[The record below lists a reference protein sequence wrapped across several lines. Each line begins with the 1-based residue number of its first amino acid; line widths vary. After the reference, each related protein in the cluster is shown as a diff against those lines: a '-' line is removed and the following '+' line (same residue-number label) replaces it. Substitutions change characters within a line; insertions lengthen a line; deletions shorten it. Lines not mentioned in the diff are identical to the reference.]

1 MQLVKSL
8 VNSKQPQTA
17 RMTIRLFNTLT
28 NAIEELLP
36 ADGEAV
42 RIYACGP
49 TVYDY
54 GHIGNFRTFLH
65 VDILRRVLELQG
77 TNVRHVMNITDVD
90 DKIIR
95 NAAAAGVP
103 IGEYTPR
110 YEKAFFEDLD
120 ALSVEHPEIVARAT
134 EHIPEMVALIQ
145 RLAEQGLAYKTNDGS
160 WYFRIAGFPEYG
172 KLSKKDFTGI
182 TDGARVDVDEYDKD
196 SARDFALWKAPKPGE
211 YHWQTDLGP
220 GRPGWHIECS
230 AMAME
235 YLGESFD
242 LHAGGEDL
250 MFPHHE
256 NEIAQSESATHNN
269 FARHWFH
276 IRFLLVEGRK
286 MSKSEGNFYTLR
298 DLLLKGY
305 KASAIRFLLTSVPY
319 SQPLNFT
326 FEGLAAETGAVE
338 RLRTFYQRLKTT
350 QWPESAADRAIIEAA
365 GVASEKF
372 RSALGNDLNTA
383 EARAAIFDL
392 VRTVNAAAD
401 AGTLSKEAVTA
412 VLDVLADFDKIFA
425 VLEDNDSQWT
435 RFALEWAEREGRLD
449 EASPEVRAQ
458 LSLSDEQIEALIEE
472 RNQARRTRNFARA
485 DGIRKELLEKG
496 IILEDSK
503 DGVRW
508 KRK

>member
-1 MQLVKSL
+1 
-8 VNSKQPQTA
+8 
-17 RMTIRLFNTLT
+17 MTIRLFNTLT
-28 NAIEELLP
+28 NSIEELQP
-36 ADGEAV
+36 CDGNAL

-65 VDILRRVLELQG
+65 VDVLRRTLELFG
-77 TNVRHVMNITDVD
+77 VRVRHVMNITDVD

-95 NAAAAGVP
+95 NAAAANVS
-103 IGEYTPR
+103 ISQYTPR
-110 YEKAFFEDLD
+110 FETAFFEDLN

-134 EHIPEMVALIQ
+134 EHIPEMVELIR
-145 RLAEQGLAYKTNDGS
+145 RLAEQDIAYKTDDGS
-160 WYFRIAGFPEYG
+160 WYFRIARFPDYG
-172 KLSKKDFTGI
+172 KLSKKDFSGI
-182 TDGARVDVDEYDKD
+182 ANGARVDVDEYDKD

-211 YHWQTDLGP
+211 YRWETELGP

-230 AMAME
+230 AMAMS

-256 NEIAQSESATHNN
+256 NEIAQSESATHKP

-319 SQPLNFT
+319 RQQLNFT

-350 QWPESAADRAIIEAA
+350 QWPEGAVAESFSSPITEAA
-365 GVASEKF
+365 STASEKF
-372 RSALGNDLNTA
+372 RAALANDLNTA

-392 VRTVNAAAD
+392 VRAVNAAAD
-401 AGTLSKEAVTA
+401 AGTLVKQDVVA
-412 VLDVLADFDKIFA
+412 VLNVLADFDKVFA
-425 VLEDNDSQWT
+425 VLEDNDAQWT
-435 RFALEWAEREGRLD
+435 RFALEWAEREGCLD
-449 EASPEVRAQ
+449 KASPEVLAQ
-458 LSLSDEQIEALIEE
+458 LSLNDAQIEALIEE

-485 DGIRKELLEKG
+485 DAIRKELLEKG

-503 DGVRW
+503 EGVRW

>member
-1 MQLVKSL
+1 
-8 VNSKQPQTA
+8 
-17 RMTIRLFNTLT
+17 MTIRLYNTLT
-28 NAIEELLP
+28 NTTEELQP
-36 ADGEAV
+36 SDGETL

-65 VDILRRVLELQG
+65 VDILRRVLELFG
-77 TNVRHVMNITDVD
+77 TKVRHVMNITDVD

-95 NAAAAGVP
+95 NAAAANVP

-110 YEKAFFEDLD
+110 FEKAFFEDLD

-134 EHIPEMVALIQ
+134 EHIDEMVALIK
-145 RLAEQGLAYKTNDGS
+145 RLAEQDIAYKADDGS
-160 WYFRIAGFPEYG
+160 WYFRIAKFPEYG
-172 KLSKKDFTGI
+172 KLSKKDFSGI
-182 TDGARVDVDEYDKD
+182 ADGARVDVDEYDKD
-196 SARDFALWKAPKPGE
+196 SARDFALWKSPKPGE
-211 YHWQTDLGP
+211 YRWETDLGP

-230 AMAME
+230 AMATE

-256 NEIAQSESATHNN
+256 NEIAQSESATHKT

-276 IRFLLVEGRK
+276 VRFLLVEGRK

-319 SQPLNFT
+319 RQQLNFT

-350 QWPESAADRAIIEAA
+350 KWPEDAPAGMNADIQEAA
-365 GVASEKF
+365 KVAKEKF
-372 RSALGNDLNTA
+372 RGALANDLNTA

-392 VRTVNAAAD
+392 VRAVNAAAD
-401 AGTLSKEAVTA
+401 AANLGAKDIPAI
-412 VLDVLADFDKIFA
+412 LDVLADFDKVFA
-425 VLEDNDSQWT
+425 ALEDNDAHWT

-458 LSLSDEQIEALIEE
+458 LALSDEQIEALIQE

-485 DGIRKELLEKG
+485 DAIRNELLEKG
-496 IILEDSK
+496 ILLEDSK

>member
-1 MQLVKSL
+1 
-8 VNSKQPQTA
+8 
-17 RMTIRLFNTLT
+17 MTIRLFNTLT
-28 NAIEELLP
+28 NSIEELQP
-36 ADGEAV
+36 SDGEAL

-65 VDILRRVLELQG
+65 VDVLRRTLELQG
-77 TNVRHVMNITDVD
+77 MKVRHVMNITDVD

-95 NAAAAGVP
+95 NAAAAYVP
-103 IGEYTPR
+103 ISEYTPR
-110 YEKAFFEDLD
+110 FEKAFFEDLD
-120 ALSVEHPEIVARAT
+120 ALSVEHPEVVARAT
-134 EHIPEMVALIQ
+134 EHIPEMVALIK
-145 RLAEQGLAYKTNDGS
+145 RLAEQDIAYKVEDGS
-160 WYFRIAGFPEYG
+160 WYFRIAKFPEYG
-172 KLSKKDFTGI
+172 KLSKKDFSGI
-182 TDGARVDVDEYDKD
+182 ADGARVDVDEYDKD

-211 YHWQTDLGP
+211 YRWETDLGP

-256 NEIAQSESATHNN
+256 NEIAQSESATHTA

-276 IRFLLVEGRK
+276 VRFLLVEGRK

-319 SQPLNFT
+319 RQQLNFT

-350 QWPESAADRAIIEAA
+350 PWPENNSSQGGTTIREAA
-365 GVASEKF
+365 CAAKEKF
-372 RSALGNDLNTA
+372 RAALANDLNTA

-392 VRTVNAAAD
+392 VRFVNAAAD
-401 AGTLSKEAVTA
+401 AGSLSESDLPNI
-412 VLDVLADFDKIFA
+412 LDVLADFEKIFA
-425 VLEDNDSQWT
+425 VLEDNDARWT

-458 LSLSDEQIEALIEE
+458 LSLTDGQIDALIEE
-472 RNQARRTRNFARA
+472 RNKARRARNFARA
-485 DGIRKELLEKG
+485 DAIRKDLLEKG

-503 DGVRW
+503 EGVRW